1 MRVRCFV
8 RHMRRFLHTFPEA
21 PELAGRN
28 IIHATPIVDPRVP
41 QVPNFR
47 VMGQGTMLQ
56 VQLPPSITLVAK
68 RNALTG
74 LLGPSAVGSRVTSRI
89 SFARN
94 VFNRLWGR
102 QPVVTQKIVSTS
114 PTTCL
119 LGSQNRYLSALELN
133 GSMDWVIRAPILA
146 SCGKQ
151 LYQKAKSGFGIRSAA
166 PFAHTVVS
174 GRGWLCLSTPASPV
188 QITVGEGE
196 QILVA
201 KAHLNAY
208 SVDTN
213 AAYRTPK
220 LTNVNF
226 EFPTLQSTND
236 SIKHDSS
243 VTPDFAANTNVTP
256 ESKWK
261 ALLSSTVVEVK
272 KYYKYTREL
281 LRKFTLMGNTN
292 QFVEIYG
299 PATVLVSSAS
309 RPPKVKA
316 SDAK

>member
-1 MRVRCFV
+1 
-8 RHMRRFLHTFPEA
+8 MRRFLHTFPEA

-56 VQLPPSITLVAK
+56 VQLPPSITLTAK
-68 RNALTG
+68 RNSLTG
-74 LLGPSAVGSRVTSRI
+74 LLGPSAVGSKVTSRI
-89 SFARN
+89 SVARN

-102 QPVVTQKIVSTS
+102 QPVVTQKIISTS

-119 LGSQNRYLSALELN
+119 LGAQNRYLSALELN

-146 SCGKQ
+146 SFGKQ
-151 LYQKAKSGFGIRSAA
+151 LYQAAKSGFGIRSAA
-166 PFAHTVVS
+166 PFAHTVAS

-188 QITVGEGE
+188 QITIGEGE
-196 QILVA
+196 QVLVA

-213 AAYRTPK
+213 AAHKTPK

-226 EFPTLQSTND
+226 EFPKLQSTNE
-236 SIKHDSS
+236 SIKHNNAS
-243 VTPDFAANTNVTP
+243 PDFAANTTVPSTN
-256 ESKWK
+256 KWK
-261 ALLSSTVVEVK
+261 TLLSSAVVEVK
-272 KYYKYTREL
+272 KYYKYTLEL
-281 LRKFTLMGNTN
+281 VRKFSLVGNTN

-309 RPPKVKA
+309 RPPRVKA